1 MESLKGYDQNVITK
15 RLEFCQDHSGCSL
28 DTKGETCVMLVLEK
42 EDGGLNTQDGS
53 RSDNCEQ
60 ILEVLRRLLKYALMI
75 GAEMGM
81 E

>member
-42 EDGGLNTQDGS
+42 EDGGLNT
-53 RSDNCEQ
+53 
-60 ILEVLRRLLKYALMI
+60 
-75 GAEMGM
+75 
-81 E
+81 